1 MAKCSGS
8 CSSFTPS
15 SSTAWFKVAEAGEKQ
30 SGTPNTWAQADLT
43 TGAPANV
50 TLPSDL
56 APGNYLIRH
65 EIIALQNAQNKGG
78 AEFYPSCLQMTVS
91 GNGSGTAETMVHFP
105 GAYSATDPG
114 LLGNVSLPFL
124 FLDSGLFNKTI
135 CSSITQELFIHSPEV
150 QLRSWEAVAHRHHPL
165 LRVRLHQLRSY
176 Q

>member
-1 MAKCSGS
+1 MAKCSGP

-30 SGTPNTWAQADLT
+30 PGTPNTWAQADLT
-43 TGAPANV
+43 TGSPANV

-78 AEFYPSCLQMTVS
+78 AEFYPSCLQVTVS
-91 GNGSGTAETMVHFP
+91 GNGSGTAETTVHFP

-114 LLGNVSLPFL
+114 LLGNVSLPL
-124 FLDSGLFNKTI
+124 FSSTVA
-135 CSSITQELFIHSPEV
+135 SSIKRFVVL
-150 QLRSWEAVAHRHHPL
+150 
-165 LRVRLHQLRSY
+165 
-176 Q
+176 